1 MKSTSD
7 DCIHLTVDQMLE
19 IHEAVIDAF
28 GGSQSLRDR
37 GLLESAIGATQAT
50 AFGQSVFAD
59 LIEVAAAYLFY
70 LCRNHPFVDGN
81 KRVGMTSAIVYLRL
95 NGIEPPPDGDH
106 WEKLVLDVASSSLDR
121 DSTTKRLRTL
131 LRASSVARTKGKTK

>member
-1 MKSTSD
+1 MKSTPD
-7 DCIHLTVDQMLE
+7 DCIHLTVVQVTE

-28 GGSQSLRDR
+28 GGSHGIRNR
-37 GLLESAIGATQAT
+37 GLLESAIGAVQAT

-59 LIEVAAAYLFY
+59 LTEIAAAYLFY

-95 NGIEPPPDGDH
+95 NGVEPAPDSDE
-106 WEKLVLDVASSSLDR
+106 WERLVLDVANSLLDR
-121 DSTTKRLRTL
+121 EATTARLRKL
-131 LRASSVARTKGKTK
+131 LKPVKKGRTK

>member
-1 MKSTSD
+1 MKSTPD
-7 DCIHLTVDQMLE
+7 DCIHLTVVQVTE

-28 GGSQSLRDR
+28 GGSHGIRDR
-37 GLLESAIGATQAT
+37 GLLESAIGAVQAT

-59 LIEVAAAYLFY
+59 LTEIAAAYLFY

-95 NGIEPPPDGDH
+95 NGVEPAPDSDE
-106 WEKLVLDVASSSLDR
+106 WERLVLDVANSLLDR
-121 DSTTKRLRTL
+121 EATTARLRKL
-131 LRASSVARTKGKTK
+131 LKPVKKRRTK